1 MRASSR
7 PTGSSGIQGDPGAAG
22 PGGVG
27 TLALIALSVAGAAW
41 AIPASATDLLG
52 VTGYRLAADL
62 TQATSYRLVAFLA
75 AGGATGAKL
84 RAMYS
89 TTAGGAMAAIDTG
102 GDIAADASGRVTGA
116 WTALPAP
123 AQADVW
129 VTVQGL
135 DGDGVTEAAIQYLAI
150 EFR

>member
-7 PTGSSGIQGDPGAAG
+7 PTGATGNTGDTGPAG

-27 TLALIALSVAGAAW
+27 TLVLIALTAAGAAW
-41 AIPASATDLLG
+41 AIPGAATDLLG

-62 TQATSYRLVAFLA
+62 TQATSYRLVAFLGA
-75 AGGATGAKL
+75 PGGTGAKL

-89 TTAGGAMAAIDTG
+89 TTAGGAMGAIDTG
-102 GDIAADASGRVTGA
+102 GDIAADAAGRVTGA

-135 DGDGVTEAAIQYLAI
+135 DGDGATEAAIQYLAI

>member
-1 MRASSR
+1 MRASTR
-7 PTGSSGIQGDPGAAG
+7 PTGASGIQGDPGVAG

-27 TLALIALSVAGAAW
+27 TLALVALSVAGAAW
-41 AIPASATDLLG
+41 AIPGALTDLLG
-52 VTGYRLAADL
+52 ITGYRLAADL
-62 TQATSYRLVAFLA
+62 TQATSYRLVVFLA
-75 AGGATGAKL
+75 AGGGTGAKF

-89 TTAGGAMAAIDTG
+89 TTAGGAMSAIDTG

-129 VTVQGL
+129 VTIQGL
-135 DGDGVTEAAIQYLAI
+135 DGDGATEAAIQYLAI